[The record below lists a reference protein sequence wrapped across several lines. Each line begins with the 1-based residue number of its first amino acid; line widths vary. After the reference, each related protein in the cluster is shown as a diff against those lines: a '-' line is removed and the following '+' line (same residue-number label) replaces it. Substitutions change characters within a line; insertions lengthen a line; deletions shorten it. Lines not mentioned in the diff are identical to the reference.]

1 MTRQSVFVNTRQNV
15 PEAFN
20 CRDIL
25 PAMRVGW
32 LNRLIEAINADGR
45 DYKAISLAARC
56 GQNYV
61 QQMIKEGKEPGTER
75 FVRLLGA
82 LGRVPSLY
90 VILGADL
97 TPEDEELM
105 ALVATLSPEQKQAAI
120 QFFRSQQGSSRRPK
134 RQV

>member
-1 MTRQSVFVNTRQNV
+1 
-15 PEAFN
+15 
-20 CRDIL
+20 
-25 PAMRVGW
+25 MRVGW
-32 LNRLIEAINADGR
+32 LNRLIEAIDADGR

-90 VILGADL
+90 VILGTDL